1 MHRRAVMT
9 GGKRVSL
16 ARAVSGPNA
25 GTFGNAHHR
34 SINRERVANRIRQ
47 KRCPTGRR
55 AVVGVVKWQRLQ
67 YPLFR
72 RHSPQAGGPATA
84 GGVAAEAMS

>member
-1 MHRRAVMT
+1 MKR
-9 GGKRVSL
+9 GKRASP

-25 GTFGNAHHR
+25 GTFGNVHHR
-34 SINRERVANRIRQ
+34 SINRERVANNIGQ
-47 KRCPTGRR
+47 KLCPTGRR

-72 RHSPQAGGPATA
+72 RHSPQADGPATE